1 MSQDQPAVETRRFGM
16 HPELLFSVIKS
27 QAGSLEKALL
37 ELAQNAVDANATD
50 VWIEVTR
57 TSFKVRDNGRG
68 ITDKTDIIQFWETFG
83 TPHQEGDATF
93 GKFRMGRGQA
103 FSFGPQTW
111 RTHTV
116 EMRVD
121 IRTAGLDYVLVE
133 GLTPETGC
141 AIAGTLYSPMAPS
154 ALDNLKRELTRQ
166 LTYFPIPV
174 HFNGKVINTP
184 AAQQKWDI
192 ETPEA
197 YIKLKDSGPLSVYN
211 LGAYVRDYS
220 AHYFGT
226 SGIVVSKVPL
236 QVNFARNDVLTNECG
251 VWKAV
256 KKLLSQRTRES
267 VSKTRLDEA
276 ARGNL
281 AEQVLNGE
289 IAAHEAFD
297 LPLLTLIDG
306 RHVPLN
312 YPLRN
317 AHVAPFTVAPKG
329 SALGDR
335 VHQTK
340 TACVLQDISLE
351 RFGIAHPPE
360 LMKLIVTLYE
370 SIYKHTPKTPSYVP
384 LEEYK
389 PLFDDGYTPI
399 PEKELSK
406 HEKVL
411 LKALQEMSCGVAR
424 AFRAQDQSETPRKVA
439 IGASDLAEAWTNG
452 KDTIWISRRWI
463 KEHLTGASLTQ
474 ASLFQ
479 TALLLTHEY
488 CHSKS
493 SAGSH
498 VHDEAF
504 HERYHAVTLDTPNV
518 ALAAARGMS
527 ALIYSY
533 RRAGIDLPRNLRKLE
548 DADALAR
555 DADAAVDTPQTA
567 KKRGL
572 DALLG

>member
-1 MSQDQPAVETRRFGM
+1 MSQDQPAIETRRFGM

-111 RTHTV
+111 RTHTF

-133 GLTPETGC
+133 GLKPETGC

-226 SGIVVSKVPL
+226 SGIVVSKLPL
-236 QVNFARNDVLTNECG
+236 QVNFARNDVLTNECT
-251 VWKAV
+251 VWKGV
-256 KKLLSQRTRES
+256 KKLLSKRTRERAS
-267 VSKTRLDEA
+267 TTRMDEA

-281 AEQVLNGE
+281 AAQVLNGE
-289 IAAHEAFD
+289 ITAGDALE
-297 LPLLTLIDG
+297 LPLLTMIDG
-306 RHVPLN
+306 RHVPLIHL
-312 YPLRN
+312 LRN
-317 AHVAPFTVAPKG
+317 AHSAPFTVAPKG

-340 TACVLQDISLE
+340 TAFVLQEITLE
-351 RFGIAHPPE
+351 RFGISEPPE
-360 LMKLIVTLYE
+360 LLHLIIDLYK
-370 SIYKHTPKTPSYVP
+370 SVYNHQPRTPAYVA
-384 LEEYK
+384 LEQFK

-406 HEKVL
+406 HEKML
-411 LKALQEMSCGVAR
+411 LKALQEMSYGVAR
-424 AFRAQDQSETPRKVA
+424 AFRAQDQSEPARRVA

-498 VHDEAF
+498 IHDEMF
-504 HERYHAVTLDTPNV
+504 HERYHAATLDSTAV
-518 ALAAARGMS
+518 ALSAARGMS
-527 ALIYSY
+527 ALIYAY
-533 RRAGIDLPRNLRKLE
+533 RRAAIELPRNLRKLE

-555 DADAAVDTPQTA
+555 DADATVDTAQTS